1 MKIYYRRKHLVLL
14 MCVCTRTNRIRE
26 ERKGGLAGVS
36 VRNKKVYL
44 FTLFVY
50 YTQYKRNVMYHAL
63 PIPPP
68 PCQ

>member
-1 MKIYYRRKHLVLL
+1 